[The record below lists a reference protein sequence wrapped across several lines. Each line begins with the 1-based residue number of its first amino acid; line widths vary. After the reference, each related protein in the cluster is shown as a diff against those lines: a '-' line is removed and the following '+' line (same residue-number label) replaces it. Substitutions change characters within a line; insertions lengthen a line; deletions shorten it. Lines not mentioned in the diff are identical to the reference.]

1 MSFFKVDADG
11 VFHEAPNFV
20 HAPSYSLVIADKDG
34 YDYPVDGWTWFDTE
48 EEAKAHFEVTNESSI

>member
-1 MSFFKVDADG
+1 MFYKLENESLLSGDLITS
-11 VFHEAPNFV
+11 PNFV
-20 HAPSYSLVIADKDG
+20 LVAEDKDY